1 MSAGPFRLASPDNPR
16 VKDVVRLRRRG
27 AREETGRF
35 FVEGAREIERALA
48 AELALETMYLE
59 ESAAKAGAAVEWEA
73 LLRSA
78 GRPASA
84 LVLVSKPAFEKMAM
98 REDQDGLLA
107 VFQTPRADFAAWTL
121 PPNPLVVVA
130 VGLEKPGNLG
140 ALARS
145 ADAFGADGLVV
156 AGGTDPW
163 NPNAIRASVG
173 SIFALRLAVVGVEAL
188 VPMLKARGL
197 RVVAASPNG
206 ETPLPNA
213 DLGGGVA
220 LLVGSEEEGLPREVL
235 SAADVR
241 VAIPMRAGA
250 ADSLNVSVTAGI
262 LLYEAERRRRT
273 GDALG
278 R

>member
-1 MSAGPFRLASPDNPR
+1 MSAGSFRLASPDNPR

-48 AELALETMYLE
+48 AGLALDTMYLE
-59 ESAAKAGAAVEWEA
+59 ESAAKSGAAAEWESR
-73 LLRSA
+73 LRAA

-84 LVLVSKPAFEKMAM
+84 IVLVSKPAFEKMAM

-107 VFQTPRADFAAWTL
+107 VFQTPRADLSAWAL
-121 PPNPLVVVA
+121 PLNPLVVVA

-173 SIFALRLAVVGVEAL
+173 SIFALRLAVVGVDAL
-188 VPMLKARGL
+188 VSMLKARGL
-197 RVVAASPNG
+197 RLVAASPHG
-206 ETPLPNA
+206 ETPLPDA
-213 DLGGGVA
+213 DLGGAVA
-220 LLVGSEEEGLPREVL
+220 LLVGSEEDGLPPAL
-235 SAADVR
+235 LAAADLR

-262 LLYEAERRRRT
+262 LLYEAERRRRAE
-273 GDALG
+273 GAPK